1 MSHKISN
8 HTRIIHFSV
17 MTSSLFA
24 ATSALVLMGSLGI
37 GEAHAFGVPK
47 VPGLGGGGGG
57 TDAITA
63 TAKKKAVNKIL
74 KDVAKGAFRGGKIV
88 ASKQKWA
95 CDKLGKA
102 QKIVMVINKPDLVE
116 KVSDL
121 RETLYCG
128 ITDPIPAELLAPEE
142 IKSDEKEKFAS

>member
-1 MSHKISN
+1 M
-8 HTRIIHFSV
+8 RR
-17 MTSSLFA
+17 SLLA
-24 ATSALVLMGSLGI
+24 STSALVIIGTIGI
-37 GEAHAFGVPK
+37 GEVLAFGVPGGGRL
-47 VPGLGGGGGG
+47 PGLGGGGGG

-63 TAKKKAVNKIL
+63 KAKTKAANKIL
-74 KDVAKGAFRGGKIV
+74 KDVGKIAFRGGKIV

-95 CDKLGKA
+95 CDKLSKA
-102 QKIVMVINKPDLVE
+102 KTIVVAINNAELIE

-142 IKSDEKEKFAS
+142 IKGDETENFAS

>member
-1 MSHKISN
+1 MS
-8 HTRIIHFSV
+8 R
-17 MTSSLFA
+17 SLFA
-24 ATSALVLMGSLGI
+24 VSSALILASTLGI
-37 GEAHAFGVPK
+37 GEVYSFGVPK

-57 TDAITA
+57 TDSITDK
-63 TAKKKAVNKIL
+63 AKTKAANKIL
-74 KDVAKGAFRGGKIV
+74 KDVGKIAFRGGKIV

-95 CDKLGKA
+95 CDKLLKA
-102 QKIVMVINKPDLVE
+102 QKIVLAINKQDLIE

-142 IKSDEKEKFAS
+142 IKGDETENFAS

>member
-1 MSHKISN
+1 M
-8 HTRIIHFSV
+8 RR
-17 MTSSLFA
+17 SLLA
-24 ATSALVLMGSLGI
+24 STSAFVIIGALGI
-37 GEAHAFGVPK
+37 GEVLAFGVPGGGRL
-47 VPGLGGGGGG
+47 PGLGGGGGG

-63 TAKKKAVNKIL
+63 KAKTKAANKIL
-74 KDVAKGAFRGGKIV
+74 KDVGKIAFRGGKIV

-95 CDKLGKA
+95 CDKLTKA
-102 QKIVMVINKPDLVE
+102 KTIVVAINNTELIE

-142 IKSDEKEKFAS
+142 IKGDETENFAS

>member
-1 MSHKISN
+1 MN
-8 HTRIIHFSV
+8 R
-17 MTSSLFA
+17 SLFA
-24 ATSALVLMGSLGI
+24 STLTLFLVATLGI
-37 GEAHAFGVPK
+37 GEVLAFGIPGGK
-47 VPGLGGGGGG
+47 KLPGLGGGGGG
-57 TDAITA
+57 TNAITA
-63 TAKKKAVNKIL
+63 KAKKKAVNKIL
-74 KDVAKGAFRGGKIV
+74 KDVTKGAFRGGKII

-102 QKIVMVINKPDLVE
+102 QTIVAAINNADLVE

-142 IKSDEKEKFAS
+142 IKGDETENFAS

>member
-1 MSHKISN
+1 MI
-8 HTRIIHFSV
+8 R
-17 MTSSLFA
+17 SLLST
-24 ATSALVLMGSLGI
+24 TSALFLSATLGI
-37 GEAHAFGVPK
+37 GEVYAFGIPK

-74 KDVAKGAFRGGKIV
+74 KDVAKGAFRGGKII

-102 QKIVMVINKPDLVE
+102 QKIVTAINQPDLQE

-121 RETLYCG
+121 RKTLYCG

-142 IKSDEKEKFAS
+142 IKPDEAEEFAS